1 MLFILIVYDLTVV
14 IDEVAC
20 QYVVSKALIYF
31 ALPLLVPRNV
41 SLFYAARDT
50 DRFA

>member
-1 MLFILIVYDLTVV
+1 MLFILIVYDSTVV
-14 IDEVAC
+14 IDEVAR

-31 ALPLLVPRNV
+31 ALPLLVPRK
-41 SLFYAARDT
+41 SFYAARDT